1 MAVFLTLVFLVI
13 LQREDIDN
21 VPLYLSGFINSGVIT
36 GAFG

>member
-1 MAVFLTLVFLVI
+1 MAVFLTLVCLVI

-21 VPLYLSGFINSGVIT
+21 VLFYFSGFIDGGVIT